1 MRVHELV
8 AKQEQA
14 EENLS
19 NVMEQ
24 KLRMHK
30 LKRERINLNMEA
42 KMINVER
49 QKRVA
54 EYKRLQTLRKIKEDE
69 EKVLRIEQ
77 EKERMLQ
84 RRKAAAV
91 EVKLRRNK
99 IAQSMEKLRKTK
111 KMPNDLAGGDELT
124 PGKSKKKKKKKKK
137 AMGPSASEPTLRA
150 PPPMPAEVKARAEA
164 ARNGVI
170 EPLPFMS
177 PYENTAK
184 VSPPPPAFLI
194 VVFFFFF
201 LSFLSH
207 FFTFSL
213 STSLFQLSQPTPTL
227 RAPNAD
233 TVPAFASMQAGGV
246 VTF

>member
-1 MRVHELV
+1 RRSKRLELEEMERLEQKKLRELSDRKRKMILEETRREESMRVHELV
-8 AKQEQA
+8 ARQEQA

-54 EYKRLQTLRKIKEDE
+54 EYKRLQTLRKIKADE
-69 EKVLRIEQ
+69 EKVLRIEV

-91 EVKLRRNK
+91 EVKLRRDK
-99 IAQSMEKLRKTK
+99 IAQSMQKLRKTK
-111 KMPNDLAGGDELT
+111 KMPEDLVGGDEGT
-124 PGKSKKKKKKKKK
+124 PGKKKRKKKKKKSI
-137 AMGPSASEPTLRA
+137 GPSASEPVLRA
-150 PPPMPAEVKARAEA
+150 PPPMPAEVRARAEA
-164 ARNGVI
+164 ARMGDTQ
-170 EPLPFMS
+170 PMPFMS

-184 VSPPPPAFLI
+184 VILCY
-194 VVFFFFF
+194 VF
-201 LSFLSH
+201 
-207 FFTFSL
+207 
-213 STSLFQLSQPTPTL
+213 
-227 RAPNAD
+227 
-233 TVPAFASMQAGGV
+233 
-246 VTF
+246 